1 MNKNTY
7 TAHFKILLTISLF
20 FIFIGQAKSATLT
33 IPGEFT
39 PPGIIGG
46 YPTNAGFS
54 WISHQFPDSEEYFS
68 WKLGGGSDGGIIFDQ
83 SQAFTAMTDST
94 IMFNQPTGFFSVNN
108 GISLDENMTIDMS
121 NLRLFHGGSIFDI
134 GADSGFD
141 AFIPLINDINTLTA
155 NQNGWAID
163 KFGNY
168 ELFYN
173 TRGICDGCTM
183 QVYLTGTSVV
193 PVPAAIWLF
202 GSGLIGLLGFARRKK
217 HKR

>member
-7 TAHFKILLTISLF
+7 TASFKILLAISLF

-39 PPGIIGG
+39 PPGIVGG

-54 WISHQFPDSEEYFS
+54 WISHQFPDNEEYFS

-83 SQAFTAMTDST
+83 SQAFTEMTDTT
-94 IMFNQPTGFFSVNN
+94 IMFNQPTGFFSVNS
-108 GISLDENMTIDMS
+108 GISIDQNMTIDMS
-121 NLRLFHGGSIFDI
+121 NLRLFHGGDIFDVGS
-134 GADSGFD
+134 GAGSGFD
-141 AFIPLINDINTLTA
+141 ALIPLINDINSLAA

-163 KFGNY
+163 EFGNY

-193 PVPAAIWLF
+193 PVPAAVWLF
-202 GSGLIGLLGFARRKK
+202 CSGLLGLLAVARRKQA
-217 HKR
+217 